1 MALYVAVEQP
11 LPADLP
17 GWLVEPCL
25 YSPLPVFVEVGVQ
38 DHSIAAGGH
47 GCLLP
52 CNTWRTRSLTRW
64 NNAAFCVE
72 RGLRVDPS
80 GRKQPN

>member
-25 YSPLPVFVEVGVQ
+25 YSPLPVFVEVGF
-38 DHSIAAGGH
+38 I
-47 GCLLP
+47 
-52 CNTWRTRSLTRW
+52 
-64 NNAAFCVE
+64 
-72 RGLRVDPS
+72 
-80 GRKQPN
+80 GRHEKKHKR